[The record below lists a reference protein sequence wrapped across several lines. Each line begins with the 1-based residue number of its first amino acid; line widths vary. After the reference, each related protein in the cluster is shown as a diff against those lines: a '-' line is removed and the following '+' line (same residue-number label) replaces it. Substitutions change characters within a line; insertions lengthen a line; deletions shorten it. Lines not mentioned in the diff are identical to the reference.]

1 MKKLREIFSIFRSRL
16 GLKIVMPVLA
26 VLALFSV
33 PFLFVFHMERVV
45 DYTSSEVA
53 AHNEAIDHLNQMEVA
68 LGSERAAVYELVF
81 DHRTDMIGSFESAAA
96 DAQMWHDEAM
106 KHASTP
112 DEIAALEEC
121 QALHEHVKSV
131 VMTQIVPVIESPNPD
146 HMKMVPAEDD
156 LQASFTRMTELRN
169 QLQDSYVA
177 DKQAALA
184 VRASS
189 RQAAS
194 RAMWASLG
202 VTVLLGLLA
211 AGTYARRLVFQIR
224 GMAEASRQVSRG
236 DLSQRVPAKGHDEL
250 ADAAHNFN
258 DMADSLER
266 RTQQLQR
273 EKARLRS
280 IHQSIGDGI
289 IVADRAG
296 VIVSV
301 NPAAE
306 KILGKPVTELERTTN
321 TGVPDLQRALFRKIP
336 PDEMIRCWEAMDCTK
351 SDCPAYGSDD
361 HRCWLQCGTFC
372 NNKCVQSTFR
382 QKRDACERCGVFAI
396 NAIQRI
402 TLAINGRHYST
413 NITPILDDE
422 GQEEGRTV
430 VMHDVTGVLRA
441 KEQAER
447 HSAELA
453 AIVSVSEAVSQSL
466 DLSQTLHSALDKVL
480 ELINA
485 DAAAIHLCDDSE
497 ECLVMFAQRG
507 FTENMKSTLGR
518 VPWDAGLASV
528 VVKSGETVVVN
539 DTRQDHRV
547 LPAAKAEGILSV
559 MAVPL
564 KVKTKI
570 IGVMYLPAMRPGVF
584 SKADARLMTL
594 IANQVAMAVENS
606 IMYESSLQRSREMRA
621 RNHIVSVL
629 TSSVEVEKVIDKF
642 SAETGQLADFDLL
655 SISVLDNGGSK
666 MKTILPK
673 SMSAVI
679 PKDEGGPGFV
689 SGSAVGWVV
698 QNGTHYVSGDIGLEK
713 KGFVEQKK
721 FLEQGLK
728 SQLNL
733 PLKVKDRIL
742 GTMNMASRKAGA
754 YDEKTIGR
762 LQPVADHV
770 ALALANQKLF
780 EDVANAKNEWETT
793 FDSASEGIAMVSRDH
808 RIQRLNRAAAKMIGG
823 EVEDLIGRRC
833 YEVIH
838 HGSSKP
844 ALCLMS
850 QSIRETKSARGEQE
864 MNDGRTL
871 ELTVDPV
878 YDSERNPVGAV
889 HFLRD
894 ITEAKRLRQQLL
906 QSEKMIAVGQLVAG
920 VAHEINNP
928 LTGVIGYAQ
937 LLQSRHIDERARKD
951 AEGIYREA
959 ERATR
964 IVHHLLSFARKYEPE
979 RMMVDINAVLS
990 ESIELKA
997 YDLRV
1002 NNINLETDLEESLPM
1017 TNADPH
1023 QLQQVFLNLINNA
1036 EQAML
1041 EDRGSGTLKITSRQ
1055 EKDKI
1060 RCTFADDG
1068 PGIPEDVRDRVF
1080 DPFFTTKDVG
1090 KGTGLGLSV
1099 CFGVAQDHDGRI
1111 WVEPNKGRGTT
1122 FVLEI
1127 PVRNGA
1133 PFEEKKKGFDFNG
1146 RLGKILLVDDEEA
1159 IRQVLAETLA
1169 SVGHEV
1175 ETAGNG
1181 EAALAML
1188 KQKHFDCVVSDVKMS
1203 GMDGPALLQAAMEM
1217 DPGLAGHFIFI
1228 SGDTVSPKTR
1238 TFLERI
1244 SNPWLAKPFA
1254 MEDLERLL
1262 QEILTAE
1269 HPEDN

>member
-1 MKKLREIFSIFRSRL
+1 MKKLREIFNIFRSRL

-53 AHNEAIDHLNQMEVA
+53 AHNEAIDHLSQMEVA
-68 LGSERAAVYELVF
+68 LGSERVAVYELVF
-81 DHRTDMIGSFESAAA
+81 DHRTDMIGNFESAAA
-96 DAQMWHDEAM
+96 AAQMWHDEAM
-106 KHASTP
+106 NHASTP

-131 VMTQIVPVIESPNPD
+131 VMTQIVPVIESSNPD
-146 HMKMVPAEDD
+146 HMKMVPAEDE
-156 LQASFTRMTELRN
+156 LQASFTRMTELRD
-169 QLQDSYVA
+169 QVQDAYVA

-194 RAMWASLG
+194 RAMWTSLG
-202 VTVLLGLLA
+202 VAVLLGLLA

-224 GMAEASRQVSRG
+224 GLAEASMQIARG
-236 DLSQRVPAKGHDEL
+236 DLSQRVPIKGHDEL
-250 ADAAHNFN
+250 TSAAQNFN

-289 IVADRAG
+289 IVSDGTG

-321 TGVPDLQRALFRKIP
+321 TGVPDLQKALFRKIP

-361 HRCWLQCGTFC
+361 FRCWLQCGTFC

-382 QKRDACERCGVFAI
+382 QKRDACERCGVFTK

-485 DAAAIHLCDDSE
+485 DAAAIHLWDDSE

-518 VPWDAGLASV
+518 VPWDSGLAGA

-539 DTRQDHRV
+539 DTRQDRQV

-570 IGVMYLPAMRPGVF
+570 IGVMYIPAMRPGVF
-584 SKADARLMTL
+584 SKTDARLMTL
-594 IANQVAMAVENS
+594 IANQVAMAIENS
-606 IMYESSLQRSREMRA
+606 IMYESSLQRSREMQA

-629 TSSVEVEKVIDKF
+629 TSSVEVEKIIDEF
-642 SAETGQLADFDLL
+642 SLEIRRLAEFDLL
-655 SISVLDNGGSK
+655 SISVFDDGGSR
-666 MKTILPK
+666 MKTILPQG
-673 SMSAVI
+673 MSAVI
-679 PKDEGGPGFV
+679 ARDEAGLSPT
-689 SGSAVGWVV
+689 SGSATEWVLLN
-698 QNGTHYVSGDIGLEK
+698 QTRYVSGNIGLGE
-713 KGFVEQKK
+713 EQFMEQQK
-721 FLEQGLK
+721 FLEQGLR

-742 GTMNMASRKAGA
+742 GTMNMASRKADA

-838 HGSSKP
+838 SGCSKP

-850 QSIRETKSARGEQE
+850 QSIQETKSVSGEQE
-864 MNDGRTL
+864 MDDGRTL
-871 ELTVDPV
+871 ELVVDPV
-878 YDSERNPVGAV
+878 YDSDRNPVGAV

-894 ITEAKRLRQQLL
+894 ITEAKRLRQQLV

-937 LLQSRHIDERARKD
+937 LLQSRDIDEQAKKD

-964 IVHHLLSFARKYEPE
+964 IVRHLLSFARKYQPE
-979 RMMVDINAVLS
+979 RRMVDMNAVLR

-1002 NNINLETDLEESLPM
+1002 NNIQLEVDLDETLPM

-1041 EDRGSGTLKITSRQ
+1041 EDRGSGILRITSSL
-1055 EKDKI
+1055 EKDQI
-1060 RCTFADDG
+1060 RCTFVDDG
-1068 PGIPEDVRDRVF
+1068 PGIPEDVRERVF

-1099 CFGVAQDHDGRI
+1099 CFGVAQDHGGRI
-1111 WVEPNKGRGTT
+1111 WVEPGQGRGAV

-1127 PVRNGA
+1127 PVKNGA
-1133 PFEEKKKGFDFNG
+1133 PYEKKAEKGFDFNG
-1146 RLGKILLVDDEEA
+1146 RIGKILLVDDEEA
-1159 IRQVLAETLA
+1159 IRQVLAETLT

-1175 ETAGNG
+1175 ETADNG
-1181 EAALAML
+1181 EVALDLL
-1188 KQKHFDCVVSDVKMS
+1188 KQKHFDCVVSDVKMP
-1203 GMDGPALLQAAMEM
+1203 GMDGQALHQAALQM
-1217 DPGLAGHFIFI
+1217 DPALAGHFIFI

-1238 TFLERI
+1238 TFLDRI
-1244 SNPWLAKPFA
+1244 NNPWLAKPFA
-1254 MEDLERLL
+1254 IEDLERLL
-1262 QEILTAE
+1262 QEILTAAG
-1269 HPEDN
+1269 N